1 MFMTQFTLIEVM
13 TKDKL
18 IHQGILH
25 RPKKPTKKAILWVH
39 GLTGRFYGDPLLM
52 NLFGELC
59 DKHDVAFASINNR
72 GHDIITNLKKV
83 DAAHLGGFRRVVG
96 GSGVE
101 IFEECVLDIDAGIS
115 YLVGLG
121 YTEVYL
127 AGHSTGANKVCYYAA
142 TKSDARVAGVVL
154 AGPMSDRLMQEKD
167 KLNYEKNLLAA
178 KAQVL
183 AGRGDRI
190 QQSESFFPVTSRRA
204 LSLLTPNSPEDV
216 FTYGDTDKP
225 LRVFAKI
232 TKPMLV
238 IFSGADESA
247 DRPVEAI
254 RAVFDKT
261 TRSKH
266 YVSRII
272 ADATHSYTGK
282 EKDFVTMV
290 VKWAASL

>member
-1 MFMTQFTLIEVM
+1 MHFDLIEII

-18 IHQGILH
+18 VHQGILR
-25 RPKKPTKKAILWVH
+25 RPEKPTKKAILWVH

-52 NLFGELC
+52 NVFGGLC
-59 DKHDVAFASINNR
+59 DKHGVAFASINNR
-72 GHDIITNLKKV
+72 GHDIITNLKKI
-83 DAAHLGGFRRVVG
+83 DTAAPGGFTRVTG

-101 IFEECVLDIDAGIS
+101 VFEESVMDIDAGIS

-121 YTEVYL
+121 YEEVYL

-142 TKSDARVAGVVL
+142 IKSDRRVAGVIL
-154 AGPMSDRLMQEKD
+154 SGPISDRLAQQKD
-167 KLNYEKNLLAA
+167 KVHYEKNLLAA
-178 KAQVL
+178 KVLVL

-190 QQSESFFPVTSRRA
+190 QQSASFFPITPRRA

-225 LRVFAKI
+225 LRMFARI
-232 TKPMLV
+232 TKPLLV
-238 IFSGADESA
+238 IFGGADESA
-247 DRPVEAI
+247 DRPVESI
-254 RAVFDKT
+254 KAVFDKA

-272 ADATHSYTGK
+272 AGATHGYTGK
-282 EKDFVTMV
+282 ERDFATV
-290 VKWAASL
+290 VVQWAASF

>member
-1 MFMTQFTLIEVM
+1 MTQFALIEVT
-13 TKDKL
+13 TKDKFV
-18 IHQGILH
+18 HQGILH

-72 GHDIITNLKKV
+72 GHDIITNLRKV
-83 DAAHLGGFRRVVG
+83 DATLPGGFRRVVG

-101 IFEECVLDIDAGIS
+101 VFEECILDIDAGIS
-115 YLVGLG
+115 YLVSLG

-142 TKSDARVAGVVL
+142 TKSDSRVAGVVL
-154 AGPMSDRLMQEKD
+154 AGPMSDRLAQQKD
-167 KLNYEKNLLAA
+167 KVHYEKNLLAA
-178 KAQVL
+178 KALVL
-183 AGRGDRI
+183 AGRGERI
-190 QQSESFFPVTSRRA
+190 QQSESFFPVTPRRA
-204 LSLLTPNSPEDV
+204 LSLLIPNSPEDV
-216 FTYGDTDKP
+216 FTYGDTDLP

-232 TKPMLV
+232 TKPLLV

-247 DRPVEAI
+247 DRPIEDI
-254 RAVFDKT
+254 KAVFDKV

-272 ADATHSYTGK
+272 AGVSHNYTGK
-282 EKDFVTMV
+282 EKDFATLV